1 MRRMP
6 GLWDLYGI
14 KLIPFHQIIF
24 FFFFLDGDG
33 LVSGTQCTDMFSMH
47 RINDRWR

>member
-14 KLIPFHQIIF
+14 KLIPFHQINF
-24 FFFFLDGDG
+24 FFFF
-33 LVSGTQCTDMFSMH
+33 GTEMDL
-47 RINDRWR
+47 